1 MAGIVSDEDGSEAVA
16 PGRGLIAAPAT
27 VPEPLE
33 VLLPCSV
40 GASGRARQA
49 LRTWMAALGLPD
61 KLTEDGTL
69 VVSETVTNAVVHA
82 CSAPHLLVSIVDGR
96 VRLEV
101 HDTSRVLPVLRA
113 PHASAGGQ
121 GLR

>member
-1 MAGIVSDEDGSEAVA
+1 
-16 PGRGLIAAPAT
+16 
-27 VPEPLE
+27 
-33 VLLPCSV
+33 
-40 GASGRARQA
+40 
-49 LRTWMAALGLPD
+49 MAALGLPD
-61 KLTEDGTL
+61 KLIDDGTL

-82 CSAPHLLVSIVDGR
+82 CAAPRLLVSIVDGR

-121 GLR
+121 GLRIVAGVADDFGWSTTTTGKFVWAELVPRQATFALPANGTVGC